1 MCLVYCHIGLME
13 HLSALATVWDMIN
26 VELTGPYQA
35 RTLPNHSPGKSI
47 PGNALNVMTQ
57 DTTGQ

>member
-1 MCLVYCHIGLME
+1 ME

-35 RTLPNHSPGKSI
+35 RTLPNHSLGKSI
-47 PGNALNVMTQ
+47 PGNALNVVTQ